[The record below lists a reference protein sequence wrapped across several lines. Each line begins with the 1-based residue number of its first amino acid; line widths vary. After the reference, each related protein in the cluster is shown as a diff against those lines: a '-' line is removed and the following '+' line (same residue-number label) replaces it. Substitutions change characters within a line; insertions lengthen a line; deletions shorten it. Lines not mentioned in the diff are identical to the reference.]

1 LRKLFRYSKAPIVM
15 TARTNPPQ
23 SAASGNHPADQFFT
37 SAGAQLRFRD
47 QGHGPAVLMIHGWT
61 LDLEMWE
68 PQVGALRDAFRI
80 VRLDRRGFGLS
91 TGRPSVLQDVADIGL
106 LCAHLD
112 VRRVAVVGMSQGVRA
127 ALGIA
132 LLAPD
137 MISCLVLDGPPDYR
151 GSESAADDG
160 VPLDRYRALTRTH
173 GITAFRRE
181 WITHPLVSLRTRDP
195 RMREI
200 LSSMIQRYPG
210 NDLMESTV
218 EVGAQASS
226 APIDSI
232 VAPALVIT
240 GDHEL
245 AIRTQAADALAR
257 QLPGAA
263 RAVIR
268 DAGHLPNLDNPNDYN
283 ATVRAFLEQHAT

>member
-1 LRKLFRYSKAPIVM
+1 M

-23 SAASGNHPADQFFT
+23 SAAAGNQGADRLFT
-37 SAGAQLRFRD
+37 SDGAQLRFRD

-61 LDLEMWE
+61 LDLQMWE
-68 PQVGALRDAFRI
+68 PQVRVLRDAFRI

-91 TGRPSVLQDVADIGL
+91 TGRPSVRQDVADIGS
-106 LCAHLD
+106 LCAYLD
-112 VRRVAVVGMSQGVRA
+112 IRRVAIIGMSQGVRA
-127 ALGIA
+127 ALGFA
-132 LLAPD
+132 LAAPE

-151 GSESAADDG
+151 GAGSAADDG
-160 VPLDRYRALTRTH
+160 VPLDRYRALIQTH
-173 GITAFRRE
+173 GISAFRRE
-181 WITHPLVSLRTRDP
+181 WNAHPLVSLRTGDP

-200 LSSMIQRYPG
+200 LSSMIQRYPA
-210 NDLMESTV
+210 NDLLGSTV
-218 EVGAQASS
+218 DDHAAASS
-226 APIDSI
+226 SPIDSI

-245 AIRTQAADALAR
+245 ATRTQAADALAR

-268 DAGHLPNLDNPNDYN
+268 NAGHLPNLDNPNDYN
-283 ATVRAFLEQHAT
+283 ATVRAFLEHHASSLR